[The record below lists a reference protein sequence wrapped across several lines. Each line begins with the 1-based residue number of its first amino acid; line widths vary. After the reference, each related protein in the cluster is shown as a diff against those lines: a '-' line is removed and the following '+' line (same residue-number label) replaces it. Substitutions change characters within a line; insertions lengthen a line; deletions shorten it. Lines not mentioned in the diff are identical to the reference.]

1 MLVDI
6 HDPLHSKSST
16 SVLKTSLKDQPLLSS
31 TMIKLLTTCVRQYQ
45 LIENKDRIAVGY
57 SGGKDSLLLIY
68 ALLTLQKRDDF
79 NFEME
84 IIHLDQHQP
93 GFARDRFNQ
102 ILNTHN
108 LKCTV
113 ISKDTW
119 SVVKEN
125 RKTGQIPC
133 ALCSRMRRGILN
145 QWCAD
150 NGYNKLA
157 LGHHLDDAIET
168 FMLNLLFGRRL
179 DPLKPATPS
188 STHNVTTIRPLLFLE
203 ERKIESWMKMYQL
216 QAIPCPVCDSFDDAK
231 RRDLKG
237 LIQGFAQTQTEIYQS
252 IREAIYGQ
260 KSPLDFSFKI

>member
-6 HDPLHSKSST
+6 HDPLHSKSDG
-16 SVLKTSLKDQPLLSS
+16 SVLKSSLERQPLLS
-31 TMIKLLTTCVRQYQ
+31 TPMIKLLTLCVRQYQ
-45 LIENKDRIAVGY
+45 LIQDGDRIAVGY

-68 ALLTLQKRDDF
+68 ALLTLQKRNDF
-79 NFEME
+79 SFDFD

-93 GFARDRFNQ
+93 GFARDRFNE
-102 ILNTHN
+102 ILKTHN
-108 LKCTV
+108 LECTV

-119 SVVKEN
+119 SIVKEN
-125 RKTGQIPC
+125 RKVGQIPC

-150 NGYNKLA
+150 SGYNKLA
-157 LGHHLDDAIET
+157 LGHHLDDAMET

-188 STHNVTTIRPLLFLE
+188 STQNVTTIRPLLFIE
-203 ERKIESWMKMYQL
+203 ERKIEGWMQTHQL

-237 LIQGFAQTQTEIYQS
+237 IIQGFAQTQPEIYQS

-260 KSPLDFSFKI
+260 KSPLDFSFKL